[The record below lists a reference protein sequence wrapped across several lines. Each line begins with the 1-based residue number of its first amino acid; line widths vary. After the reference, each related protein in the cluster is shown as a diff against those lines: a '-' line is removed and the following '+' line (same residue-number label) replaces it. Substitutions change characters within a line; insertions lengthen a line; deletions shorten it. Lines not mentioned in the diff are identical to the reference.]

1 MSGIT
6 QKGEEMLGNDLIRM
20 KKEGKKAFQISKT
33 LKGKVGIGDT
43 KPPAIVIGEENLSDL
58 LTELAVA
65 CYGKE
70 VEITVE
76 ITITL

>member
-1 MSGIT
+1 MLGIT
-6 QKGEEMLGNDLIRM
+6 KKGEEMLGNDLIKM
-20 KKEGKKAFQISKT
+20 KKEGVKT
-33 LKGKVGIGDT
+33 FETRKVLKGKLGIGDT

-70 VEITVE
+70 VEITIE
-76 ITITL
+76 MSITL

>member
-1 MSGIT
+1 
-6 QKGEEMLGNDLIRM
+6 MLGDDLIRM
-20 KKEGKKAFQISKT
+20 KEKGLDTYNTSKSFRGKM
-33 LKGKVGIGDT
+33 GIGNT

-70 VEITVE
+70 VEITIE
-76 ITITL
+76 ISVTL

>member
-1 MSGIT
+1 
-6 QKGEEMLGNDLIRM
+6 MLGNDLI
-20 KKEGKKAFQISKT
+20 KAKEEGKKTFRASKT

-43 KPPAIVIGEENLSDL
+43 KPPAVIIGNENLSDL

-70 VEITVE
+70 IEI
-76 ITITL
+76 IIIMDITL